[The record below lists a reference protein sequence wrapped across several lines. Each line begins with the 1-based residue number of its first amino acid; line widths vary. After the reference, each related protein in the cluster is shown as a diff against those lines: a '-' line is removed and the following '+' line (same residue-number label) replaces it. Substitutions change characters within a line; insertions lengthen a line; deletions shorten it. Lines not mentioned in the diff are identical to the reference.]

1 MTGTE
6 HDPAPLGLRLLLL
19 SALIVLAG
27 IVLVVSGHLDQPDRI
42 DPRALVALV
51 TRG

>member
-1 MTGTE
+1 MTATE
-6 HDPAPLGLRLLLL
+6 HEPAPLGLRLLLL
-19 SALIVLAG
+19 SALLVLAG

-42 DPRALVALV
+42 DPRTLVAHL